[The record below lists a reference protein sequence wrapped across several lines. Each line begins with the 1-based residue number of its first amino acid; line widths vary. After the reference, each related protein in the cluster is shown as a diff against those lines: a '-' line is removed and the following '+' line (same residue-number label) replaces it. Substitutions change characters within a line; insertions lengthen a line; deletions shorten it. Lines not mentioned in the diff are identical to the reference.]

1 MTMYKE
7 SLEKAREI
15 LVQCLALE
23 AGINLVDKVELM
35 MNIDRF
41 LNPDKYEDNI
51 SILNKEES
59 KNALR
64 YQDKNKVRN
73 L

>member
-1 MTMYKE
+1 MYKE

-64 YQDKNKVRN
+64 YQDKNKGRN